1 MFLCLL
7 SSNYEIPYLNTFLH
21 YLLFVYPSQVYNSR
35 APTALQVSRVPD
47 TITCNV
53 TWCITGERVGT
64 AVHVIVRMYDV
75 SKKRVKNVDNYLG
88 LMAVAIER
96 LSRALKKKKEEV
108 GRASKPSNVAAID
121 FGTTSV
127 SLAYTTER
135 DDKINT
141 FFIDQIH
148 ERVPNAILLEKMND
162 GTCEVKEFG
171 TRAQDAYTKIRN
183 HQNYVYFERIKMLL
197 ERDEV
202 TPNCTAL
209 VVSPSHH
216 FIGRHSNL

>member
-1 MFLCLL
+1 
-7 SSNYEIPYLNTFLH
+7 
-21 YLLFVYPSQVYNSR
+21 
-35 APTALQVSRVPD
+35 
-47 TITCNV
+47 
-53 TWCITGERVGT
+53 
-64 AVHVIVRMYDV
+64 
-75 SKKRVKNVDNYLG
+75 
-88 LMAVAIER
+88 MAVMEP
-96 LSRALKKKKEEV
+96 LHRALKMKKEEV
-108 GRASKPSNVAAID
+108 GGASKPSNVAAID

-162 GTCEVKEFG
+162 GIYEVKAFG
-171 TRAQDAYTKIRN
+171 TRAQDAHTKIRD

-202 TPNCTAL
+202 TPSCTAL
-209 VVSPSHH
+209 SS
-216 FIGRHSNL
+216 